1 MAKPAVAIGR
11 GLAHNRA
18 PSVEASEVA
27 YFGKLL
33 RDSKSVTA
41 VEYALIASLIS
52 VAALGAYK
60 GLGTKVQSQFQDV
73 DSNLAAHM

>member
-1 MAKPAVAIGR
+1 M
-11 GLAHNRA
+11 
-18 PSVEASEVA
+18 A

-33 RDSKSVTA
+33 RDSKGVTA